1 MSRFFEDYTFKE
13 LVKRLAV
20 YSEESLGIGHWKE
33 AEGRGAALAEG
44 KTLLPCSLPCPLLP
58 CLLPYAYP
66 FHSGVTW
73 LTMGWMFFKW
83 FNLMARTA
91 NEYAVYLLLESGHRE
106 EVRFPT
112 IQEFQKW
119 YSGELVP
126 KSASND
132 FISVPIKNIQG
143 EYMVIRPSRIV
154 AIRVE
159 PVFSS
164 SVERFN

>member
-1 MSRFFEDYTFKE
+1 
-13 LVKRLAV
+13 
-20 YSEESLGIGHWKE
+20 
-33 AEGRGAALAEG
+33 
-44 KTLLPCSLPCPLLP
+44 
-58 CLLPYAYP
+58 
-66 FHSGVTW
+66 
-73 LTMGWMFFKW
+73 
-83 FNLMARTA
+83 MARTP
-91 NEYAVYLLLESGHRE
+91 NEYSVYLLLESGHRE
-106 EVRFPT
+106 EVRFAT

>member
-1 MSRFFEDYTFKE
+1 MTRS
-13 LVKRLAV
+13 
-20 YSEESLGIGHWKE
+20 
-33 AEGRGAALAEG
+33 
-44 KTLLPCSLPCPLLP
+44 
-58 CLLPYAYP
+58 
-66 FHSGVTW
+66 
-73 LTMGWMFFKW
+73 
-83 FNLMARTA
+83 A
-91 NEYAVYLLLESGHRE
+91 NEYAVFLLLESGHRE

-143 EYMVIRPSRIV
+143 EYMVVRPSRIV

-159 PVFSS
+159 PIFSS